1 MPREGDAVPSANAG
15 VRCLLAMAACCA
27 LAGCEP
33 DRTPTRSPLTVFA
46 ASSLTEAFSDLE
58 PGFEAD
64 NRDVDVSL
72 MFAGSQTLRLQIE
85 QGAAA
90 DVYASADERHMR
102 ALLHAGLIRQSHVFA
117 HNELVVIVPADNP
130 AGIQSLSDL
139 SRATRIVLG
148 SQSVPAGSYA
158 RELLRNASSRF
169 GAGFGDE
176 VLRRVVSQESNV
188 RLVRAKVEL
197 GEADAALVY
206 RTDAMGAERIR
217 IVPIPAGLNV
227 QADYHI
233 GALAGSARRE
243 IGARFV
249 DYLRSEAARA
259 VLERRGFSAEP

>member
-1 MPREGDAVPSANAG
+1 MVLLLCLAAWGCRGSENPRIV
-15 VRCLLAMAACCA
+15 VY
-27 LAGCEP
+27 
-33 DRTPTRSPLTVFA
+33 A
-46 ASSLTEAFSDLE
+46 ASSLYDAFDELS
-58 PGFEAD
+58 
-64 NRDVDVSL
+64 V
-72 MFAGSQTLRLQIE
+72 MFGSTNPFATRNTNYSGSQSLRIQLE
-85 QGAAA
+85 QGAPA
-90 DVYASADERHMR
+90 DVFASANPEHMQ
-102 ALLHAGLIRQSHVFA
+102 ALVDAGLASEAQVFA

-148 SQSVPAGSYA
+148 SQSVPAGRYA
-158 RELLRNASSRF
+158 RVLLRNASSRF

-233 GALAGSARRE
+233 GALAGSARRD